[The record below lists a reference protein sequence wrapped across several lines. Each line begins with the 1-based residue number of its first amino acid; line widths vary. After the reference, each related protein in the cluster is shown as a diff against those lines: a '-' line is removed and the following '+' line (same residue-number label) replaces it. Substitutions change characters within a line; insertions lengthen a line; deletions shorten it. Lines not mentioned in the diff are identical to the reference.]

1 MERNDIK
8 DICKS
13 GSGEY
18 RALPLDERLKAMLGQ
33 NAGFNFWR
41 SWEAATHM
49 TKVLMGHLG
58 ACVGKRLRKFCSF
71 YLNIF
76 IDHLPRHNSVALTQ
90 SGIYNKK

>member
-8 DICKS
+8 DICNS

-18 RALPLDERLKAMLGQ
+18 RALSLGERLKAMLGQ
-33 NAGFNFWR
+33 NAGFNIWR
-41 SWEAATHM
+41 SWEAATRM
-49 TKVLMGHLG
+49 MELLMGHLG
-58 ACVGKRLRKFCSF
+58 ACVGERLRKFCSF

-76 IDHLPRHNSVALTQ
+76 IDHLPRRNRVDLTQ